1 MESMFIVVVV
11 VVVVLV
17 CALLCVKEK
26 RKRCVWGS
34 EEDMIMRPYS
44 FMVQYRQKGNFKI
57 HQKTSKRLYIQCP
70 PPPPLRPPPPPL
82 LLLFL

>member
-1 MESMFIVVVV
+1 MESMFIVVVVV

-44 FMVQYRQKGNFKI
+44 FMVHQYR
-57 HQKTSKRLYIQCP
+57 R
-70 PPPPLRPPPPPL
+70 
-82 LLLFL
+82 